1 MLFDSLIKS
10 SNVLNNHYA
19 YKAAKSTVLLHLV
32 QQQQEQQIS

>member
-10 SNVLNNHYA
+10 SNILNNHYA
-19 YKAAKSTVLLHLV
+19 YKAAVLLHLV